1 MRKPVLLILALV
13 AALGFGAPVKAA
25 GIGSTLGVFFSWDI
39 EETQKAFAKA
49 GIPEAS
55 NVNPKLREMVT
66 GMVKRLGDG
75 LSGDSVWFR
84 TMDFDSLP
92 PPRCLWYENAL
103 EQRDDIALL
112 ALCFYGKERLVLL
125 MPFFRADRIEAATL
139 HRYLEE
145 EYGEPSENEKDVW
158 VERPWYHAGVV
169 PRRYVV
175 FFDLKKALGMSAT
188 VAYVDAWMLGEVRD
202 DFEAE
207 KKAARKAT
215 EQTGNEARKGL

>member
-1 MRKPVLLILALV
+1 MPAPFVSSLLV
-13 AALGFGAPVKAA
+13 VKIIQKSPA
-25 GIGSTLGVFFSWDI
+25 GIRLECRQPPRGTCEAGFYLSALST
-39 EETQKAFAKA
+39 
-49 GIPEAS
+49 S

-66 GMVKRLGDG
+66 GMVKTLGDG

-145 EYGEPSENEKDVW
+145 EYGEP
-158 VERPWYHAGVV
+158 
-169 PRRYVV
+169 
-175 FFDLKKALGMSAT
+175 
-188 VAYVDAWMLGEVRD
+188 
-202 DFEAE
+202 
-207 KKAARKAT
+207 
-215 EQTGNEARKGL
+215 